1 MAKQSA
7 LRANG
12 STTQW
17 RKIRKRILIRDQDTC
32 QRCGQPGNTVD
43 HIIPRTLGGDDGDAN
58 LQCLCAKCNYSK
70 GGRFFEGASTPM
82 TPLGLFTPKNDS
94 ITHYQD

>member
-43 HIIPRTLGGDDGDAN
+43 HIIPRTLGGDDSESN

-70 GGRFFEGASTPM
+70 GGRFFEGASTQI
-82 TPLGLFTPKNDS
+82 GRAS
-94 ITHYQD
+94 